1 MEKIIRKFIK
11 EQIKAL
17 HESKKHVVKYSKSN
31 NTYQV
36 WLGDEIVTDFAT
48 KERANAKAKN
58 LNDLQNAKDVDKAQ
72 LKEAEVKG
80 DIVNLHYKID
90 VYASPSDGDM
100 SSVIDYVENNE
111 VVSKYGIKVEV
122 GKLEA
127 GSQENESSVYV
138 KFSFD
143 RSKRGG
149 TMTAI
154 RLLRDVVLEPI
165 KATNKAVIID
175 IEPKNFQPK
184 IDYDQMAQ
192 QSAMDDRR
200 QQGMDPG
207 LEEAARELGY
217 LDEIGNF
224 HDPRMSGGSFD
235 RLTAPNPKDQV
246 FKKKYIGN
254 GMYDIFKNGKKVKT
268 IKGEG
273 EANAWINNAKRE
285 LDEAGNLNELNSY
298 EMGELPDFE
307 LLRKNVAQM
316 LGVEVDDDVR
326 SGMYSGK
333 EGYYSRINPRDLIFW
348 EKEQIEKLKQAFKKT
363 NFESEDYEFEHNNIF
378 DFEEDPGERT
388 YPAGFNYFATEK
400 IYGDDDRDNFPD
412 FKEAYTSEW
421 DPETAAKNLRIAK
434 GIEPKYTTYTKGEK
448 VTYLDHPAVITGVK
462 EYNGK
467 IYYSVSYDKGNGKTK
482 ASSILSTDGTIK
494 SLEEAKS
501 KEDQLKIARAAF
513 EKAEMNGDIRGQELA
528 LAALDLIKNGS
539 IKGLSKP
546 SRLKEMASELG
557 YLNEDEQL
565 SKLLQLSKHADVRDG
580 EEKISKLAAAWD
592 RWNYDN
598 GDKYDDLVTHLFMAA
613 ELLGDGYRKD
623 AQMRLRMF
631 NKDVVKIMGGLN
643 EEKKNINEEKSSLFS
658 QTLVDDIEKEIREI
672 IGILEDGYNE
682 NVGYQEYKF
691 EDGTGGFAFKWSH
704 ARNWGGR
711 LSLSLS
717 KDGNHTIEA
726 VSYYDNRVFN
736 AKTKFKSVQTWED
749 LSDDDLSNIFRK
761 LQPYIKKN
769 ETLAKKALSDEA
781 KAQSDYYANKPD
793 TGRIGYGLSQQP
805 RKRN

>member
-1 MEKIIRKFIK
+1 MKKIIRKFIK

-72 LKEAEVKG
+72 LKKASNNPYYNAIEAKAKKAGTPTGEYIKNLLKTKSG
-80 DIVNLHYKID
+80 DKVNQMGYQDIAKLAGITDVNEYERQGDVSNLHYRFDKVDDTKGIKQNLQ
-90 VYASPSDGDM
+90 
-100 SSVIDYVENNE
+100 NNE
-111 VVSKYGIKVEV
+111 IVNKYGIKVEF
-122 GKLEA
+122 GEDS
-127 GSQENESSVYV
+127 GNSFDV

-175 IEPKNFQPK
+175 IEPKDFQPK

-192 QSAMDDRR
+192 QSSMDDRR

-207 LEEAARELGY
+207 LEEAARDLGY
-217 LDEIGNF
+217 
-224 HDPRMSGGSFD
+224 
-235 RLTAPNPKDQV
+235 
-246 FKKKYIGN
+246 
-254 GMYDIFKNGKKVKT
+254 
-268 IKGEG
+268 
-273 EANAWINNAKRE
+273 
-285 LDEAGNLNELNSY
+285 LNELNSY

-363 NFESEDYEFEHNNIF
+363 NFELSQGDEDLSFDEKKYYEFEYNNIF

-400 IYGDDDRDNFPD
+400 EKIYGDDDKDNFPD
-412 FKEAYTSEW
+412 FEEAYTSEW
-421 DPETAAKNLRIAK
+421 DPETAAKNLRVAK
-434 GIEPKYTTYTKGEK
+434 GIEPKYTTYTKGEN
-448 VTYLDHPAVITGVK
+448 VTYLGHPAVITGVK

-501 KEDQLKIARAAF
+501 KEDQLKAARAAF

-546 SRLKEMASELG
+546 SGLKEMASELG

-598 GDKYDDLVTHLFMAA
+598 GDKYDDLVDHLFMAA
-613 ELLGDGYRKD
+613 ELLGDGYRKE
-623 AQMRLRMF
+623 AQMRLKIF
-631 NKDVVKIMGGLN
+631 NKDVVKVMGGLN

>member
-80 DIVNLHYKID
+80 DIVNLHYRFDQVDDTKGIKQNLQ
-90 VYASPSDGDM
+90 
-100 SSVIDYVENNE
+100 NNE
-111 VVSKYGIKVEV
+111 TVNKYGIKVEF
-122 GKLEA
+122 GEDS
-127 GSQENESSVYV
+127 GNSFDV
-138 KFSFD
+138 KFTID
-143 RSKRGG
+143 RRK
-149 TMTAI
+149 TAAMTAI
-154 RLLRDVVLEPI
+154 RLLRDEVLEPI
-165 KATNKAVIID
+165 EKANKAVIID

-224 HDPRMSGGSFD
+224 HDPRMSGGNFD

-363 NFESEDYEFEHNNIF
+363 NFELSQADEYLSFDENKYYEFEYNNIF

-400 IYGDDDRDNFPD
+400 EKIYGDDDEDNFPD

-421 DPETAAKNLRIAK
+421 DPETAAKNLRVAK

-448 VTYLDHPAVITGVK
+448 VTYLGHPAVITGVK

-539 IKGLSKP
+539 IKGLNKP

-598 GDKYDDLVTHLFMAA
+598 GDKYDDLVDHLFMAA
-613 ELLGDGYRKD
+613 ELLGDGYRKE
-623 AQMRLRMF
+623 AQMRLKIF
-631 NKDVVKIMGGLN
+631 NKDVVKVMGGLS
-643 EEKKNINEEKSSLFS
+643 EEKENLEEYTISGGQEAARNYPKSERPGDMFAQKEVEELLPQSFASRNQELKARLQAHANWVKQNRFNNTFVHVQSNTVTDGNNTYRVDMSQHYNGNYEGFKNPKF
-658 QTLVDDIEKEIREI
+658 TEIRVKE
-672 IGILEDGYNE
+672 LEGEMEKDLGYYIVDTTALMQDLRKLE
-682 NVGYQEYKF
+682 
-691 EDGTGGFAFKWSH
+691 
-704 ARNWGGR
+704 
-711 LSLSLS
+711 
-717 KDGNHTIEA
+717 TIER
-726 VSYYDNRVFN
+726 VS
-736 AKTKFKSVQTWED
+736 
-749 LSDDDLSNIFRK
+749 
-761 LQPYIKKN
+761 
-769 ETLAKKALSDEA
+769 
-781 KAQSDYYANKPD
+781 
-793 TGRIGYGLSQQP
+793 
-805 RKRN
+805 